1 MTTLQLISLTC
12 VRTQESHDQAYVR
25 TLAEQR
31 DDAGRL
37 HDHVHETDPRRM
49 HDGTSVLLGLAID
62 FDTHVDVQVWEQD
75 RGGDDHLGSFTVNR
89 AWVNL
94 GEWREDVRHRGAHYV
109 VTFEVTD
116 THARPLDH
124 AIELRSLR
132 CVNAQEASD
141 EVFLKIN
148 GETVTTTMDMDDDE
162 PARALDVHRSFHRNV
177 FVELWEDDA
186 GGHGSDCLG
195 RMTLLLAEVQRQ
207 LAEGSEPVRFSWRS
221 GAVNAVYELDY
232 RLTR

>member
-1 MTTLQLISLTC
+1 MCTRPTRVACTTAPACCWTWRSTSTPTSTC
-12 VRTQESHDQAYVR
+12 RCGNRTAAATITWAASPSTAP
-25 TLAEQR
+25 
-31 DDAGRL
+31 G
-37 HDHVHETDPRRM
+37 
-49 HDGTSVLLGLAID
+49 
-62 FDTHVDVQVWEQD
+62 
-75 RGGDDHLGSFTVNR
+75 
-89 AWVNL
+89 VNL